1 MDELLIKLGLDRDSL
16 NHEEIETLD
25 RWAKALSVNQITPVD
40 VKNYVNDMISALE
53 RDLFSHDTPKSFV
66 AFIFRKKRNRFQEAR
81 LYNYIL
87 LRDFLT
93 APDKARSYV
102 EKHINNLKK

>member
-1 MDELLIKLGLDRDSL
+1 MEELLQKLGLDRDNL
-16 NHEEIETLD
+16 NSQEIETLD
-25 RWAKALSVNQITPVD
+25 RWAKALSVNQISPID
-40 VKNYVNDMISALE
+40 VKNYINDMISALE
-53 RDLFSHDTPKSFV
+53 RDMFSHDTPKSFV
-66 AFIFRKKRNRFQEAR
+66 SLIFRKKRNRFQEAR